1 MAGMSSPARRDLRA
15 LFDPRSV
22 AVVGA
27 SDDPAKWGQWLARGA
42 VQGDHRRAVYLVN
55 RAGGEVLGR
64 PAHRSLEELPEAPEL
79 VVLAVPAA
87 AFEETVDASL
97 AAGARAIVV
106 IAAGLGESSEEGRRR
121 EQAVVER
128 VRAAGAVLVGPNCM
142 GLYDGEADLDLA
154 TSDFVPGGLG
164 LVSQSGNLA
173 IEVSLLG
180 KEAGLGISRFVSLG
194 NQADLDAADVV
205 EALAEHEPTRL
216 IAVYVEDFR
225 DGRAFARAAA
235 GSGKPV
241 VLLAGGLSET
251 GVRAARSHTGALV
264 SASSAVDAACR
275 AAGIVRV
282 STPRELVEVAQLL
295 LAPNQPE
302 GRRAAIVTD
311 GGGSAVVAA
320 DLASAAGLE
329 LPTLSDELSA
339 ELAAVLPETATTTNP
354 VDFAGAGEQDLRS
367 YERVPRLLLES
378 GEVDAVLLTGYLGG
392 YSAGSDELRGPE
404 TEAARGLARAAAEA
418 GRPAVVQTMYWQE
431 APAVALRDTGVPVY
445 RDAGAA
451 IASLARVAARPEPSG
466 VPELPPP
473 ARPWTGAGYAEAR
486 ELLAGA
492 GLRFPEARLATGIE
506 EAGAAADELGYPV
519 VLKALGVLHKSD
531 AGGVALGLEDERAV
545 LAAAD
550 GMDAPEGFSVERMV
564 SEPGSVELIA
574 GCRRDPRFGPVLLVG
589 LGGLFAE
596 VLRDTAVALAPAA
609 PELVEE
615 LLLGLDGAALL
626 TGARGRTPLALRAA
640 AGACAALSRLAAE
653 HPELDELEVNP
664 LLVTPTR
671 AIALDARAV
680 HSQPR

>member
-180 KEAGLGISRFVSLG
+180 KEVGLGISRFVSLG

-235 GSGKPV
+235 TAGKPV

-392 YSAGSDELRGPE
+392 YSA
-404 TEAARGLARAAAEA
+404 
-418 GRPAVVQTMYWQE
+418 
-431 APAVALRDTGVPVY
+431 
-445 RDAGAA
+445 
-451 IASLARVAARPEPSG
+451 
-466 VPELPPP
+466 
-473 ARPWTGAGYAEAR
+473 
-486 ELLAGA
+486 
-492 GLRFPEARLATGIE
+492 
-506 EAGAAADELGYPV
+506 
-519 VLKALGVLHKSD
+519 
-531 AGGVALGLEDERAV
+531 
-545 LAAAD
+545 
-550 GMDAPEGFSVERMV
+550 
-564 SEPGSVELIA
+564 
-574 GCRRDPRFGPVLLVG
+574 
-589 LGGLFAE
+589 
-596 VLRDTAVALAPAA
+596 
-609 PELVEE
+609 
-615 LLLGLDGAALL
+615 
-626 TGARGRTPLALRAA
+626 
-640 AGACAALSRLAAE
+640 
-653 HPELDELEVNP
+653 
-664 LLVTPTR
+664 
-671 AIALDARAV
+671 
-680 HSQPR
+680 